1 MSADSTR
8 RCRTVLPLSASVSK
22 QRPEER
28 WAASLM
34 SAELGVPV
42 VVHDDGRRESMY
54 DLTIRYPGRSPGA
67 GEVTTVTDGP
77 SVALWKLI
85 NPPRERW
92 CEPQLAGGW
101 SVELAPTASAKLI
114 KRRLPDILAKL
125 ESAGIREARPRPRR
139 DPLQLWDLGIR
150 HLLQG
155 ATEFP
160 GSIYPILD
168 LPPEQ
173 SGGAVADH
181 TNALPQWMSSWISDP
196 TRADNLRKLAASGA
210 DERHLFVIFR
220 GFSGAPFQVADA
232 LMRDEAQPPDVDPDL
247 PPEITH
253 LWAVSLW
260 NMGHG
265 FRWAPDTGWTRF
277 DKFTA
282 A

>member
-1 MSADSTR
+1 
-8 RCRTVLPLSASVSK
+8 VSK
-22 QRPEER
+22 QRLEER

-34 SAELGVPV
+34 SADLGVPV
-42 VVHDDGRRESMY
+42 TVHDDGRRESMY
-54 DLTIRYPGRSPGA
+54 DLTIRYLDRSPGA

-85 NPPRERW
+85 NPPQRW

-101 SVELAPTASAKLI
+101 SVGLEPTASAKLI
-114 KRRLPDILAKL
+114 KRQLPGILAKL
-125 ESAGIREARPRPRR
+125 EAAGIREARPRPRR

-150 HLLQG
+150 HLFQSPG
-155 ATEFP
+155 TDFP
-160 GSIYPILD
+160 GSIYPTLA
-168 LPPEQ
+168 LPHEQ
-173 SGGAVADH
+173 TGGVVPHH
-181 TNALPQWMSSWISDP
+181 TNALADWLSSWISDP
-196 TRADNLRKLAASGA
+196 IRADNLRKLAASGA

-232 LMRDEAQPPDVDPDL
+232 LMRDEAQPPEMDPDL
-247 PPEITH
+247 PPELTH

-277 DKFTA
+277 DKFPA